1 MRAACQTLR
10 KRFGACQFGAGSA
23 MFWTQSLVSRRVE
36 AATDTGSTGIRVGHQ
51 VYQRSIGRSEG
62 EQVALPFALQPAPA
76 VRGRAARRAGLNRI
90 ADRVI
95 GEFSLVPVA
104 PVLDV
109 RAFGWTRG
117 LRDNWRAIRDEA
129 QAAALGADQAQ
140 TDAPLT
146 LWRRGGSESVN
157 AARCPA
163 TAAVVAAIPGLD
175 SASFSVLPPG
185 AHVPVQRGPTRGL
198 LTCHLGLIVPRD
210 GDARMRVGDRMVRW
224 AEGETLVFDDTYD
237 HEVWNDS
244 GGTGVV
250 LRIRVRRPLRQP
262 GRWFADTLLR
272 LRSALHR

>member
-1 MRAACQTLR
+1 
-10 KRFGACQFGAGSA
+10 
-23 MFWTQSLVSRRVE
+23 MFWTQNPPSCRVE
-36 AATDTGSTGIRVGHQ
+36 AAADSGVDGQQGGRQ
-51 VYQRSIGRSEG
+51 VYQRSMGRGESEP
-62 EQVALPFALQPAPA
+62 VALPFAAQHAPA
-76 VRGRAARRAGLNRI
+76 TSRRAGLNRI

-129 QAAALGADQAQ
+129 RAAMLGEDQARA
-140 TDAPLT
+140 DGRFT
-146 LWRRGGSESVN
+146 LWRRGDREPAN
-157 AARCPA
+157 AVRCPA
-163 TAAVVAAIPGLD
+163 TAAAVATIPGLD

-185 AHVPVQRGPTRGL
+185 AYVPVQRGPTRGL

-250 LRIRVRRPLRQP
+250 LRVRVRRPLRQP
-262 GRWFADTLLR
+262 GRWSADTLLR
-272 LRSALHR
+272 VRSALHR

>member
-1 MRAACQTLR
+1 M
-10 KRFGACQFGAGSA
+10 
-23 MFWTQSLVSRRVE
+23 
-36 AATDTGSTGIRVGHQ
+36 
-51 VYQRSIGRSEG
+51 GRGESEP
-62 EQVALPFALQPAPA
+62 VALPFAPQLAPA
-76 VRGRAARRAGLNRI
+76 ARVRAPRRAGLNRI

-104 PVLDV
+104 PVLDM
-109 RAFGWTRG
+109 RAFGWTRE

-129 QAAALGADQAQ
+129 RATALGTDQGQADARV
-140 TDAPLT
+140 T
-146 LWRRGGSESVN
+146 LWRRGGRESAN

-163 TAAVVAAIPGLD
+163 TAAAVAAIPGLD

-185 AHVPVQRGPTRGL
+185 AHVPVHRGPTRGL

-237 HEVWNDS
+237 HESWNDS
-244 GGTGVV
+244 GGTRVV
-250 LRIRVRRPLRQP
+250 LRVRVRRPLRQP

-272 LRSALHR
+272 WRSALHR